1 MARTYYT
8 ANTTSFQD
16 FVFES
21 SLFSFL
27 NEPFESLPFNPL
39 FDSPATT
46 LPLYKG
52 LFFNGMYNEEPFFK
66 KPHVY
71 TYEFGV
77 QTDPIA
83 IPRIPES
90 IFSHPQK
97 RLRLTNKPSPLT
109 LPNNTAQNT
118 YKTKKRKLKE
128 ISAYRDC
135 TWPPK
140 KRPACEDQDQEYD
153 TMNYLDYYI
162 SSDEEDV
169 AEFSCD
175 EDVAE
180 FPCDEED
187 EGIAKVSVSNIGV
200 RSLGTNTVHI
210 PVW

>member
-39 FDSPATT
+39 FDSPDTT

-118 YKTKKRKLKE
+118 YKTKKHKLKD

-135 TWPPK
+135 TWPPN
-140 KRPACEDQDQEYD
+140 KRPACEDQEYD
-153 TMNYLDYYI
+153 TMNNLDYYI
-162 SSDEEDV
+162 SSDDEDV

-175 EDVAE
+175 E
-180 FPCDEED
+180 EE
-187 EGIAKVSVSNIGV
+187 EGIVEVSVSNIGV
-200 RSLGTNTVHI
+200 RSVGTNTMHV

>member
-118 YKTKKRKLKE
+118 YKTKKRKLKD

-135 TWPPK
+135 TWPPNK
-140 KRPACEDQDQEYD
+140 MPVCKDQEYD
-153 TMNYLDYYI
+153 TMNNLNYYI
-162 SSDEEDV
+162 SSDNEDV

-175 EDVAE
+175 E
-180 FPCDEED
+180 EE
-187 EGIAKVSVSNIGV
+187 EGIVEVSVSNIGV
-200 RSLGTNTVHI
+200 RSVGTNTMHV